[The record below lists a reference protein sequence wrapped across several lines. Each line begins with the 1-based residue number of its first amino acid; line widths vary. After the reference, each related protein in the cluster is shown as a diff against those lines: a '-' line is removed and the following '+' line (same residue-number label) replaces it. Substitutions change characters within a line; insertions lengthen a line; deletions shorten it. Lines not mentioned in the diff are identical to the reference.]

1 MRPWG
6 GTLRAMR
13 FDLHRHLEGSHS
25 PRALLSVAKAFGVE
39 HPLLFDAASGTY
51 RDERAVAAEL
61 AMTEPTEDGSVFYDR
76 IKKARVA
83 YVSESAIA
91 ELARLAFEEASD
103 EADRVEMRVSLF
115 SMTRTL
121 FENEG
126 RTDWRETVA
135 PAAFADRA
143 ARVLAGVLEARDA
156 VQEAR
161 GHALPVRLGFS
172 RTFESA
178 PHYRALADMLRDHHA
193 ALCGLDVLG
202 IVSGADR
209 EPLPSELL
217 AILETLRPDLPD
229 LTIHAGEL
237 MGPSSVE
244 RTLELAP
251 RGIGHGVRSLESPA
265 LIERLAKQE
274 VTLEVCPSSNALL
287 IPSALARLRSR
298 AGCHPLP
305 ALQRAN
311 VRCVLGSDDPVVFG
325 TSFQREH
332 QIAAHERAD
341 LARLEADSK
350 RRWAQVTGEHC

>member
-1 MRPWG
+1 
-6 GTLRAMR
+6 MR

-25 PRALLSVAKAFGVE
+25 PRALLTVAEAFGIE
-39 HPLLFDAASGTY
+39 HPLFFDAARGVY
-51 RDERAVAAEL
+51 RDERTLAGEL
-61 AMTEPTEDGSVFYDR
+61 EMAEPTEDGTVFYDR

-83 YVSESAIA
+83 YVSERAIA
-91 ELARLAFEEASD
+91 ELARLAFEEASA

-126 RTDWRETVA
+126 RADWRESVA
-135 PAAFADRA
+135 PTAFADRA
-143 ARVLAGVLEARDA
+143 ERVLAGVIEARDV
-156 VQEAR
+156 VQRTR
-161 GHALPVRLGFS
+161 GYALPVRLGFS

-178 PHYRALADMLRDHHA
+178 PHYRALASMVRDHRA

-202 IVSGADR
+202 IVSDADR

-217 AILETLRPDLPD
+217 AIIESLRPDLPD

-237 MGPSSVE
+237 MGAPSVE
-244 RTLELAP
+244 RTLELSP
-251 RGIGHGVRSLESPA
+251 RGIGHGVRSLESPV
-265 LIERLAKQE
+265 LLERLAKE
-274 VTLEVCPSSNALL
+274 GVTLEVCPSSNALL
-287 IPSALARLRSR
+287 IPSALARLRSH

-311 VRCVLGSDDPVVFG
+311 VHCVLGSDDPVVFG

-332 QIAAHERAD
+332 AIAAREEAD

-350 RRWAQVTGEHC
+350 RRWAQVTGERC